1 RTVHRRGARCWAR
14 LCGCSVC
21 ALFGDLPS
29 TELYTLSLHD
39 ALPISVPQELQT
51 LGGGYLPEWG
61 PNTGLNNSTLLLG
74 VLAIGAVVW
83 AEVRRRAS
91 ARKLGAEP
99 VPTSVAVTR
108 VVLFGAVIAYL
119 TYLYGSGR
127 VGTSFPVPALVLVLL
142 VVVYQFVASRTI
154 TGRHVY

>member
-1 RTVHRRGARCWAR
+1 MIV
-14 LCGCSVC
+14 
-21 ALFGDLPS
+21 
-29 TELYTLSLHD
+29 
-39 ALPISVPQELQT
+39 
-51 LGGGYLPEWG
+51 
-61 PNTGLNNSTLLLG
+61 
-74 VLAIGAVVW
+74 AIAFVVW
-83 AEVRRRAS
+83 SEFRRRAS

-108 VVLFGAVIAYL
+108 VVLFSAVIAYL

-154 TGRHVY
+154 TGRHVYAVGGNRAAAALSPGFSAIARMSSPTRPPSIAAERSKNARVTSLRRTGQA